1 MRNLYK
7 YYVFIDKIDDNL
19 KKKLIQ
25 FINIKVIIDIDD
37 NSDNDH
43 LKSIIKFSKKNL
55 ILQNCLNQKILLRHL
70 KKFFLHRI
78 SFQKNGYMNNMT
90 QP

>member
-25 FINIKVIIDIDD
+25 FINIRIIIDIDD
-37 NSDNDH
+37 DLNNNH
-43 LKSIIKFSKKNL
+43 LKQL
-55 ILQNCLNQKILLRHL
+55 YL
-70 KKFFLHRI
+70 K
-78 SFQKNGYMNNMT
+78 
-90 QP
+90 